1 MPGAT
6 RRIEPFVEGLFFGEG
21 PRWHDERLWYSDF
34 FDGAVF
40 SVDEA
45 GQRRHEVDVPGR
57 PSGLGWLPDGRLLVV
72 SMLNQAVMRREPDG
86 SLVEH
91 ASLRPWA
98 ESRANDM
105 VVSPAGRAYVG
116 NFGYDPDAG
125 GEGADLNAAKVPWH
139 ATLVRVD
146 PDGTAGPAAEDLA
159 FPNGTVITPDG
170 RTLIIAETLAEHL
183 SAFDIGPD
191 GSLSNRRVWATVPGR
206 YADGICLDAEG
217 AIWAANAR
225 APECVRIAPGGEVLE
240 VIETD
245 RPCFACMLGGADR
258 RTLYIV
264 TAASYDEEVAQA
276 TRTGRIVAVGV
287 DAPGTGAP

>member
-1 MPGAT
+1 MSAAT
-6 RRIEPFVEGLFFGEG
+6 RRIEPFVEGLHFGEG
-21 PRWHDERLWYSDF
+21 PRWHQGRLWYSDF
-34 FDGAVF
+34 FDEAVF

-45 GQRRHEVDVPGR
+45 GHRRKEVDVPGR

-86 SLVEH
+86 ALVQH
-91 ASLRPWA
+91 ASLLPWA

-105 VVSPAGRAYVG
+105 VVSPEGRAYVG
-116 NFGYDPDAG
+116 NFGYDPSSG
-125 GEGADLNAAKVPWH
+125 SEGETDKEPWR

-146 PDGTAGPAAEDLA
+146 PDGTATPAAENLA
-159 FPNGTVITPDG
+159 FPNGTVITADG

-191 GSLSNRRVWATVPGR
+191 GALSSRRVWGTFPGR

-217 AIWAANAR
+217 AIWAANAL
-225 APECVRIAPGGEVLE
+225 APECVRVGKGGEVLE

-264 TAASYDEEVAQA
+264 TAATFDEEKAQA
-276 TRTGRIVAVGV
+276 ERTGRIVQVTV
-287 DAPGTGAP
+287 DAPGTGWP